1 MITQSNNASVLTNK
15 IFKEIRAIFAL
26 QQGNIYNDERNRLN
40 TDNFYFLLL
49 FIFNKRHRQI
59 FL

>member
-1 MITQSNNASVLTNK
+1 MITQSTNASVLTNK

-26 QQGNIYNDERNRLN
+26 QQGNIYNDERNILN

-49 FIFNKRHRQI
+49 FIFNKRHR
-59 FL
+59 